1 MLAIIEYGAGNQTS
15 VVRALKSM
23 GIECIVSSDPH
34 KILDSDGVIF
44 PGVGA
49 APQAMKK
56 LSESGLDNMLR
67 HIAEIGLPLLGICLG
82 CQILLTES
90 EEGNC
95 SCLGI
100 LKGKSRRFSSYM
112 KQEDG
117 SPAPVPHMGWNALNH
132 KTPSRILAGIGKNA
146 EFYFV
151 HSYYPQPEEEL
162 VLATASYGEI
172 FCAVYGRDGLWAVQ
186 FHPEKSGRGGL
197 RLLANFNSFC
207 EDKKNALQKNY
218 PMS

>member
-1 MLAIIEYGAGNQTS
+1 MLAIIDYGAGNQTS
-15 VVRALKSM
+15 VVRALKCL
-23 GIECIVSSDPH
+23 GIECVVTSDPH
-34 KILDSDGVIF
+34 KILNSDGVIF

-56 LSESGLDNMLR
+56 LSESGMDKMLR
-67 HIAEIGLPLLGICLG
+67 HIIEIGLPLLGICLG

-95 SCLGI
+95 RCLGI
-100 LKGKSRRFSSYM
+100 IRGKSRRFSPEM

-117 SPAPVPHMGWNALNH
+117 SPAPVPHMGWNVITH
-132 KTPSRILAGIGKNA
+132 KSPTRLLAGVAKNA

-151 HSYYPQPEEEL
+151 HSYYPEPEEEL
-162 VLATASYGEI
+162 VLATASYGKN
-172 FCAVYGRDGLWAVQ
+172 FCAIYGRDGLWAVQ

-197 RLLANFNSFC
+197 RLLANFNAFC

-218 PMS
+218 PLS